1 MMTMTRKKGIKR
13 ETVTKTQRRAIK
25 TYVKRGYSANKIQK
39 QLQKRHIGIRRKTL
53 LKEIHKI
60 RRVKA
65 HRRKYIPR
73 NYYYPPTIPRR
84 KARKISVGLR
94 RIILTGWHRGKRVEK
109 KRFGSGRELRM
120 FVIEELGGGYWDAR
134 PKITS

>member
-1 MMTMTRKKGIKR
+1 MTRKKGIKR
-13 ETVTKTQRRAIK
+13 GTVSKTQRRAIK

-39 QLQKRHIGIRRKTL
+39 QLQKRHIGIRRKAL
-53 LKEIHKI
+53 LKEIRKI

-73 NYYYPPTIPRR
+73 EYRYPPIMPWR

-109 KRFGSGRELRM
+109 KRFGSGRELRN
-120 FVIEELGGGYWDAR
+120 FVMEELGGGYWDAR

>member
-1 MMTMTRKKGIKR
+1 MTRKKGIKR
-13 ETVTKTQRRAIK
+13 GTITQTQRRAIK

-53 LKEIHKI
+53 LIEIHKI

-73 NYYYPPTIPRR
+73 EYRYPPIIPWR

-94 RIILTGWHRGKRVEK
+94 RIILTGWHQGKKVEK
-109 KRFGSGRELRM
+109 KRFGSGKQLRI
-120 FVIEELGGGYWDAR
+120 FVIEELEGDYWDAR
-134 PKITS
+134 PTITS